1 MMVLESFFDVVFGWS
16 VNINPL
22 FGMIFISFILTLI
35 VTLIYKYTTDQ
46 KSMKELKDD
55 LKTLQNKMKE
65 HKADASK
72 MMEIQ
77 KESMEKNIKYMKH
90 TFVPMILTFLPIII
104 IFGWIGAKYAEEGK
118 IFFGLFGWLGT
129 YIIFSILFSY
139 GLRKALKVY

>member
-1 MMVLESFFDVVFGWS
+1 MVLESFFDLIFGWS
-16 VNINPL
+16 VNMNPL

-46 KSMKELKDD
+46 KSMKDLKDELKN
-55 LKTLQNKMKE
+55 LQKKMKE
-65 HKADASK
+65 HKEDAGK

-77 KESMEKNIKYMKH
+77 KEAMEKNIKYMKH

-104 IFGWIGAKYAEEGK
+104 IFGWIKGEYAEEGK

-129 YIIFSILFSY
+129 YIIFSIIFSY
-139 GLRKALKVY
+139 GLRKILKVY

>member
-1 MMVLESFFDVVFGWS
+1 MVLESFFDLIFGWA
-16 VNINPL
+16 VNISPL

-46 KSMKELKDD
+46 KSMKDLKDELKN
-55 LKTLQNKMKE
+55 LQKKMKE
-65 HKADASK
+65 HKEDNSK

-77 KESMEKNIKYMKH
+77 KEAMEKNIKYMKH

-104 IFGWIGAKYAEEGK
+104 IFGWIKAEYAEEGK

-129 YIIFSILFSY
+129 YIIFSIIFSY
-139 GLRKALKVY
+139 GLRKILKVY